1 MPSTR
6 ETHRQDQLSAS
17 KINYPA
23 QRRIRAKTLW
33 HQRTPA
39 RWIMPPS
46 FGSGDRRLILAEVL
60 FIPVRMIASSLIA
73 VHRGVASLVGKR
85 AAIR

>member
-1 MPSTR
+1 
-6 ETHRQDQLSAS
+6 
-17 KINYPA
+17 
-23 QRRIRAKTLW
+23 
-33 HQRTPA
+33 
-39 RWIMPPS
+39 MPPS